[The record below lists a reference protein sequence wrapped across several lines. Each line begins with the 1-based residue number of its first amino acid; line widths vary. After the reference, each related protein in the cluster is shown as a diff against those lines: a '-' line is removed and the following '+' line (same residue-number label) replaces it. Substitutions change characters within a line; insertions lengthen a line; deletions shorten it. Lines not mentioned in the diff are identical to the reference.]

1 MAEPEVGGRETE
13 RKEGVGRRLSLMLST
28 AASRS
33 CPGVVLV
40 ASSRDRARSAGQVL
54 LRAARA
60 EGVHDDRRC
69 VCEKRERRVTCETA
83 RQRFIADVALAAGTT
98 CDVSKFRVLSLF

>member
-13 RKEGVGRRLSLMLST
+13 RKEGVGCRLSLMLST

-54 LRAARA
+54 VRA

>member
-40 ASSRDRARSAGQVL
+40 AWRRVVTGRVQQVRCCCALRAR
-54 LRAARA
+54 RACMMI
-60 EGVHDDRRC
+60 G
-69 VCEKRERRVTCETA
+69 
-83 RQRFIADVALAAGTT
+83 DVYVRSESGE
-98 CDVSKFRVLSLF
+98 